1 MDTGASS
8 TIPPSPGSLPPPALT
23 TVMASEMEVSNGF
36 VKNGASLPYV
46 IDTNKSGN
54 RKKNSKLVPVCGVC
68 GKKFVCVTTMKRHL
82 VTHTGERPFN
92 CKVCGKQYTQKGNL
106 RVHERT
112 HRNERP
118 FECNICHQ
126 KFYRKEPM
134 QKHQWRQ
141 HGIGHYKSRPNGP
154 EGTAI
159 GIIGAES
166 ILFNSMASTTPDDQA
181 PPGILFENHPNNSQ
195 EVSNFSEEEEEEE
208 NEAHFISGAVS
219 KYITDTRDTE
229 EEEIDNKIHHEDPR
243 KSLEMLKFSQDRT
256 MPTPEDESCG
266 QEKPMK
272 LKMKFAQAYLKE
284 VKEVREREERD
295 GRCQEG
301 RDCFE
306 VQGSIENIEENLG
319 EIQLSQDITISEVPF
334 ETVTVTTTA
343 SPDLTAPT
351 LEKKECVECVCKA
364 CGSKCKVTDPYNFS
378 CPVCNVKYTSLPTH
392 MIADPLQCIGC
403 LKLFEHKPA
412 MKEHQSNP
420 NPNDKDRPF
429 SCCKCGHP
437 FKQKAHLQ
445 KHQWRIHRR
454 TLQPDPNV
462 KEAEAILKAVNE
474 MSSIPVAPAPVEE
487 MTIQQIIDRGIGAE
501 VRKEPMRVGSL
512 ESFEVTKP
520 LDLSPC
526 KMYGTANSIT
536 AWVKQVETA
545 RTPPVP
551 DISIHRRPVVLPTKP
566 LHPGQLATDD
576 PVSVTIQLLGPAK
589 LPPLAP
595 PTAPPSL
602 PKSFSSAQP
611 IAVKSRPPIFG
622 VKDPVFQKAWRTP
635 ILEPRED
642 NALLNQRNFMED
654 LVLPSEP
661 LQQSEIN
668 LDSIERVFKKPRK
681 DFDALYTTSQSQPA
695 DLSIHQKL
703 DFSPPS
709 PPLALNLS
717 KMEDVPYDYSTIS
730 RSELITRRLR
740 NKDERSGF

>member
-1 MDTGASS
+1 MY
-8 TIPPSPGSLPPPALT
+8 L
-23 TVMASEMEVSNGF
+23 F
-36 VKNGASLPYV
+36 K
-46 IDTNKSGN
+46 
-54 RKKNSKLVPVCGVC
+54 
-68 GKKFVCVTTMKRHL
+68 
-82 VTHTGERPFN
+82 
-92 CKVCGKQYTQKGNL
+92 
-106 RVHERT
+106 VHERT
-112 HRNERP
+112 HRGLRP
-118 FECNICHQ
+118 FTCNVCGQ
-126 KFYRKEPM
+126 GFFRKEPM
-134 QKHQWRQ
+134 EKHQSRQ
-141 HGIGHYKSRPNGP
+141 HGIPRPRDKRKNGP
-154 EGTAI
+154 KETAI
-159 GIIGAES
+159 GLIGAES
-166 ILFNSMASTTPDDQA
+166 ILFNSIATSKPNEQA
-181 PPGILFENHPNNSQ
+181 PTRIVFENHRQALSINSQ
-195 EVSNFSEEEEEEE
+195 EVSNFSDEEGEE
-208 NEAHFISGAVS
+208 NEAHSISRAVT
-219 KYITDTRDTE
+219 KYITE
-229 EEEIDNKIHHEDPR
+229 EMEIDNKIDHEDAR
-243 KSLEMLKFSQDRT
+243 KSLEVLKFSQNRT
-256 MPTPEDESCG
+256 MPTAEEESIG
-266 QEKPMK
+266 QERPMK

-301 RDCFE
+301 RDSFE
-306 VQGSIENIEENLG
+306 FRDSMETIGENLG
-319 EIQLSQDITISEVPF
+319 EIQLSHDITITEVPF

-343 SPDLTAPT
+343 NPDLTAPT
-351 LEKKECVECVCKA
+351 LENKECVECVCKA

-403 LKLFEHKPA
+403 LRVFEHKPA

-420 NPNDKDRPF
+420 NKDDKDRPF
-429 SCCKCGHP
+429 SCCKCGHL

-454 TLQPDPNV
+454 SVQPDPNI

-474 MSSIPVAPAPVEE
+474 MSSIPVDHAPVQE

-501 VRKEPMRVGSL
+501 VRKEPIRVGNL
-512 ESFEVTKP
+512 ESFEVPKP

-566 LHPGQLATDD
+566 LHPGQLATSD

-589 LPPLAP
+589 LPPLTQA
-595 PTAPPSL
+595 TAPPSQT
-602 PKSFSSAQP
+602 KSLNTAQP

-622 VKDPVFQKAWRTP
+622 VKDPVLQKPWRTP

-642 NALLNQRNFMED
+642 NALLNQRNFLEN

-661 LQQSEIN
+661 LRQSEIN
-668 LDSIERVFKKPRK
+668 FDSMESVFKKPRK

-717 KMEDVPYDYSTIS
+717 KMEDVPHDYSTMS
-730 RSELITRRLR
+730 HLRRLR
-740 NKDERSGF
+740 NQDERSGI